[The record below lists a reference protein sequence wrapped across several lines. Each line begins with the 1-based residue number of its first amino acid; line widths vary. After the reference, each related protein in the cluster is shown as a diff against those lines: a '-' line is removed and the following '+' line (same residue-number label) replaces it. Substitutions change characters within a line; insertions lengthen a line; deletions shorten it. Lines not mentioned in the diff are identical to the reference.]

1 MDTQDTPRLLRPAQ
15 VCAMLGCGRT
25 HLFNL
30 VKSGALAPVRF
41 GPKYTAFAESEVL
54 EWMRARLA
62 ERAELNAAASAARGA
77 RGNRQPMREAA

>member
-30 VKSGALAPVRF
+30 VKSGALSPVRF
-41 GPKYTAFAESEVL
+41 GPKYTAFPEAEVL
-54 EWMRARLA
+54 AWMAARLA
-62 ERAELNAAASAARGA
+62 EREQLNADASARRGP
-77 RGNRQPMREAA
+77 RGNQTARLAA